1 MGCVTAF
8 IRSLKETK
16 ASSPA
21 KAFNVGSK
29 NAAVL
34 PEPVWLETN
43 KSLPAKAAG
52 IACYCTGVGVVKPKP
67 SSACCKVSCKENSAK
82 VLLIESF
89 TLMGAP
95 F

>member
-1 MGCVTAF
+1 M
-8 IRSLKETK
+8 RSLKDTK

-21 KAFNVGSK
+21 KEFKVGNK

-34 PEPVWLETN
+34 PEPVWLDTN
-43 KSLPAKAAG
+43 KSFPSNAAG
-52 IACYCTGVGVVKPKP
+52 IACSCTGVGVVKPKP
-67 SSACCKVSCKENSAK
+67 SSACCKVSCRENSAK